1 MVGLT
6 PTLAKTKFSTSTTNK
21 KKDKLMKKSSK
32 PSPINEQDE
41 QDIGNISG
49 ISPIKSP
56 VTKRRVVYE
65 DKKTVSLKLKQ
76 DKQLRLQIVE
86 LENRLKRAEND
97 TVSCKARVNSLKT
110 QIQEKDRHIR
120 DLELKLPRVLADI
133 SRSVGTNAVLTRN
146 NTKNVRE
153 SMKRNHQLNLKVRE
167 LEQELRLKEKG
178 EEKSN
183 THLNTIKVE
192 NIKLKAENCRL
203 KADNTK
209 LKAESKLAETAA
221 REFRGVTDEKNK
233 LTELLAE
240 LQQENTRLQDSIE
253 TKELESKAKISELV
267 EENSYLYQ
275 EISEHYDELLRTEA
289 DLEKVEN
296 VVFSIVRCHP
306 ELREGFNSEALSFK
320 QHRCNVTWPPG
331 FSDKIVPGH
340 LQEELNDHLQ
350 NLFGQDEFEDPFSN
364 EVEDVE
370 EGQDVLCYSF
380 QEDQEEDLINF
391 EDSQEK
397 SIFYSRVED
406 LDFKLEILLNKLNS
420 TISSRS

>member
-1 MVGLT
+1 LCT
-6 PTLAKTKFSTSTTNK
+6 RTKK
-21 KKDKLMKKSSK
+21 A
-32 PSPINEQDE
+32 
-41 QDIGNISG
+41 
-49 ISPIKSP
+49 
-56 VTKRRVVYE
+56 
-65 DKKTVSLKLKQ
+65 VSLKLKQ

-153 SMKRNHQLNLKVRE
+153 SMKRNNQLNLKVRE

-240 LQQENTRLQDSIE
+240 LKQENT
-253 TKELESKAKISELV
+253 
-267 EENSYLYQ
+267 
-275 EISEHYDELLRTEA
+275 
-289 DLEKVEN
+289 
-296 VVFSIVRCHP
+296 
-306 ELREGFNSEALSFK
+306 
-320 QHRCNVTWPPG
+320 
-331 FSDKIVPGH
+331 
-340 LQEELNDHLQ
+340 
-350 NLFGQDEFEDPFSN
+350 
-364 EVEDVE
+364 
-370 EGQDVLCYSF
+370 
-380 QEDQEEDLINF
+380 
-391 EDSQEK
+391 
-397 SIFYSRVED
+397 
-406 LDFKLEILLNKLNS
+406 DFKIQLKQGSWRVRRKSVNWLKRIIIFTKKSVNIMTNFCGRKPIWRRLRM
-420 TISSRS
+420 SSSA